1 MTKRLVF
8 CAFTMNT
15 VSHIYHGLWRHP
27 RTRQLAYTDLTTWT
41 ELAKLLERGKF
52 DAIFLADV
60 IGLYGDYRGGWD
72 TYVREGLQI
81 PSNDPSV
88 LISALASVT
97 EHLGMVF
104 TSSVIQEHP
113 FNFARKVSTLDH
125 LTKGRIAW
133 NIVTNALVNG
143 ARNFGLDD
151 LTEHDERYR
160 WAQEYLE
167 VVYKLWEGSWED
179 DALLRD
185 VRNSIYADPAKIHK
199 INHRGQRY
207 RVEGPHLSEPSP
219 QRTPVLAQAGS
230 SSAGREFASL
240 HAEAQFIV
248 APRPE
253 IAKSYIQEIR
263 ARVTACGRRPAD
275 IMFLQGL
282 TFVIGSTEAEA
293 RRKEAEIDE
302 YLSVDGMLAHLSGAT
317 GVDFGD
323 MAWDQPIG
331 QVAVEG
337 VRSILQGVVAGVG
350 DKRAATVGDVARSLG
365 EGTRVTGTPEQI
377 ADRLE
382 AWAAAGVDGINV
394 MYTTTPGTFEDFIEY
409 LAPELQRRGLMQREY
424 RPGTFRE
431 KLFGAGPLLPERH
444 VGRVVQASSFAE
456 IGHGTLVR
464 VRTTTRWKRR
474 RHTDPN
480 RFCVTHTDRRCTVI
494 LTSSEPSMVDH
505 EYCYH
510 PCRSRTARE

>member
-1 MTKRLVF
+1 
-8 CAFTMNT
+8 MNI

-97 EHLGMVF
+97 ENLGLVF
-104 TSSVIQEHP
+104 TSSIIQEHL

-125 LTKGRIAW
+125 LSKGRVAW
-133 NIVTNALVNG
+133 NIVTNALANG
-143 ARNFGLDD
+143 ARNFGLDA

-185 VRNSIYADPAKIHK
+185 TQNGIYADPSKIHK
-199 INHRGQRY
+199 IYHRGQRY
-207 RVEGPHLSEPSP
+207 RVEGPHLPEPSP

-230 SSAGREFASL
+230 SSAGRDFAAL

-253 IAKSYIQEIR
+253 IAKSYIHEIR
-263 ARVTACGRRPAD
+263 ARVAAFGRRPED
-275 IMFLQGL
+275 TLFLQGL
-282 TFVIGSTEAEA
+282 TFIIGSTEAEA
-293 RRKEAEIDE
+293 RRKEAEIDQ
-302 YLSVDGMLAHLSGAT
+302 YLGLDGMLAHSSGAT

-331 QVAVEG
+331 QVTVEG
-337 VRSILQGVVAGVG
+337 VRSILQAVVASVG
-350 DKRAATVGDVARSLG
+350 DSRAATVGDVARSLG
-365 EGTRVTGTPEQI
+365 QSTRVTGTPEQI

-394 MYTTTPGTFEDFIEY
+394 MYTTTPGTFEDFLEY

-431 KLFGAGPLLPERH
+431 KLFGAGPYLPERH
-444 VGRVVQASSFAE
+444 VGRSY
-456 IGHGTLVR
+456 
-464 VRTTTRWKRR
+464 
-474 RHTDPN
+474 RHRDSPK
-480 RFCVTHTDRRCTVI
+480 
-494 LTSSEPSMVDH
+494 
-505 EYCYH
+505 
-510 PCRSRTARE
+510 

>member
-27 RTRQLAYTDLTTWT
+27 RTRQLAYADLTTWT

-60 IGLYGDYRGGWD
+60 IGLYGDHRGGWD

-88 LISALASVT
+88 LISALAGVM
-97 EHLGMVF
+97 EHLGLVF
-104 TSSVIQEHP
+104 TSSIIQEHP

-125 LTKGRIAW
+125 LSKGRVAW
-133 NIVTNALVNG
+133 NIVTNALANG
-143 ARNFGLDD
+143 ARNFGLDA

-185 VRNSIYADPAKIHK
+185 TQNGIYADPTKIHK
-199 INHRGQRY
+199 IYHRGERY
-207 RVEGPHLSEPSP
+207 RVEGPHLPEPSP

-230 SSAGREFASL
+230 SSAGRDFASL

-253 IAKSYIQEIR
+253 IAKSYIHDIR
-263 ARVTACGRRPAD
+263 ARVAACGRRPED
-275 IMFLQGL
+275 ILFLQGL

-302 YLSVDGMLAHLSGAT
+302 YLSLDGMVAHSSGAI

-350 DKRAATVGDVARSLG
+350 DSRAATVGDVARSLG
-365 EGTRVTGTPEQI
+365 PSTRITGTPEQI

-409 LAPELQRRGLMQREY
+409 LAPELERRGLMQREY
-424 RPGTFRE
+424 RPGTLRE
-431 KLFGAGPLLPERH
+431 KLFGAGPYLPERH
-444 VGRVVQASSFAE
+444 VGRSYKYQA
-456 IGHGTLVR
+456 LR
-464 VRTTTRWKRR
+464 K
-474 RHTDPN
+474 
-480 RFCVTHTDRRCTVI
+480 
-494 LTSSEPSMVDH
+494 
-505 EYCYH
+505 
-510 PCRSRTARE
+510 

>member
-1 MTKRLVF
+1 VTKRLVF

-27 RTRQLAYTDLTTWT
+27 RTRQLAYTDLATWT
-41 ELAKLLERGKF
+41 DLAKLLERGKF

-88 LISALASVT
+88 LISALAGVT
-97 EHLGMVF
+97 EHLGLAF
-104 TSSVIQEHP
+104 TSSIIQEHP
-113 FNFARKVSTLDH
+113 FTFARKVSTLDH

-133 NIVTNALVNG
+133 NIVTNALANG

-185 VRNSIYADPAKIHK
+185 AQNGVHADPAKIHK
-199 INHRGQRY
+199 IYHRGKRY
-207 RVEGPHLSEPSP
+207 RIEGPHLPAPSP
-219 QRTPVLAQAGS
+219 QRTPVMAQAGS
-230 SSAGREFASL
+230 SSAGRDFAAL

-253 IAKSYIQEIR
+253 VAKSYIRDLR
-263 ARVTACGRRPAD
+263 ARVVAYGRRAED
-275 IMFLQGL
+275 ILFLQGL
-282 TFVIGSTEAEA
+282 SFVVGSTEAEA
-293 RRKEAEIDE
+293 RRKEAEIDD
-302 YLSVDGMLAHLSGAT
+302 YLSLDGMLAHASGGI

-323 MAWDQPIG
+323 MSWDQPIG
-331 QVAVEG
+331 LVAAEG
-337 VRSILQGVVAGVG
+337 VRSILQAVVASVP
-350 DKRAATVGDVARSLG
+350 DNRAATVGDVARLLG
-365 EGTRVTGTPEQI
+365 QTTRITGTPAQI

-382 AWAAAGVDGINV
+382 EWAAAGVDGVNL
-394 MYTTTPGTFEDFIEY
+394 MYSTTPGTFEDFIEY
-409 LAPELQRRGLMQREY
+409 VAPELQRRGLMQREY

-431 KLFGAGPLLPERH
+431 KLFGTGPYLPERH
-444 VGRVVQASSFAE
+444 VGRSYRY
-456 IGHGTLVR
+456 R
-464 VRTTTRWKRR
+464 VLPTEG
-474 RHTDPN
+474 DNP
-480 RFCVTHTDRRCTVI
+480 
-494 LTSSEPSMVDH
+494 
-505 EYCYH
+505 
-510 PCRSRTARE
+510 RSKVKNALS